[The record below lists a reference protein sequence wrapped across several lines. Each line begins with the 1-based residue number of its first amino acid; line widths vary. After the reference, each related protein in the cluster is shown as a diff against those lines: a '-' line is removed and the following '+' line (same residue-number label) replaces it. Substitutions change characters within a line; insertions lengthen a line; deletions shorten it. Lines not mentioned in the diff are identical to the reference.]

1 MFHPHFNPHTPAG
14 VRRVKISDYTAY
26 YSFNPLAPHEAS
38 LPSSVYF
45 VLSFN
50 PRAPQGRDN
59 PARKAKVLKAKLQ
72 STHLPIRG
80 ATGTSPYGQELAET
94 SIHAPLRGATAHGQ
108 RDWHCHPAS
117 IHAPRMGCDPR
128 SGVNLIVRQHFN
140 PRTPA
145 GCDSSDKNHSERS
158 CALIHAPHRGA
169 TWLLWMGWSLY
180 RALIHAPL
188 RGATYGPCRTT

>member
-94 SIHAPLRGATAHGQ
+94 SIHAPLRGATPSLQ
-108 RDWHCHPAS
+108 QMPSSPLLQSTHPAW
-117 IHAPRMGCDPR
+117 
-128 SGVNLIVRQHFN
+128 
-140 PRTPA
+140 
-145 GCDSSDKNHSERS
+145 
-158 CALIHAPHRGA
+158 GA
-169 TWLLWMGWSLY
+169 T
-180 RALIHAPL
+180 RAAAL
-188 RGATYGPCRTT
+188 T